1 MTFWGSSGS
10 ASEQV
15 VSGQTSLKIKGL
27 DRSTDGLR
35 LCGAAGPPTLTFAC
49 RDTYSPIRLIWAREE
64 METMKRNRWLIA
76 LAAIATVFT
85 LAAADYAE
93 ARAGRGGSVGSRG
106 FKSFSAPPVTN
117 TAPRAAQPIQRSAT
131 QPANAATTGA
141 AGQAAR
147 PGLFGGGLLGGLAAG
162 FLGAGLF
169 GMLFGGGFL
178 AGMGSFASILGLILQ
193 VVLVIFVARLA
204 FNWWQ
209 RRNNP
214 APAYGAAN
222 GPQSA
227 GNGQNNAAFTGLGAG
242 TGAGAGGAFGGM
254 FGGGV
259 KTAPATQPITIGEED
274 FNEFERLLS
283 EIQTAY
289 SNEDLNALR
298 ANAMPE
304 MVSYFAEEIEENAK
318 QGVVNRVTDVK
329 LLQGDL
335 AEAWRE
341 NNDEYAT
348 VAMRFAVTDSVVQR
362 STGQVVGGG
371 TPGEATELW
380 TFRRSRGAPW
390 MLSAIQQA

>member
-1 MTFWGSSGS
+1 MT
-10 ASEQV
+10 
-15 VSGQTSLKIKGL
+15 
-27 DRSTDGLR
+27 
-35 LCGAAGPPTLTFAC
+35 
-49 RDTYSPIRLIWAREE
+49 
-64 METMKRNRWLIA
+64 RNRWLIA

-85 LAAADYAE
+85 LAAADYAD
-93 ARAGRGGSVGSRG
+93 ARAGRGGSFGSRG
-106 FKSFSAPPVTN
+106 SNTFSAPPATN
-117 TAPRAAQPIQRSAT
+117 TAPRAAQPIQRSQTA
-131 QPANAATTGA
+131 QPGAAATGA

-147 PGLFGGGLLGGLAAG
+147 PGLFGGGMLGGLAAG

-222 GPQSA
+222 GQQPT
-227 GNGQNNAAFTGLGAG
+227 NQNNAAFTGLGAG
-242 TGAGAGGAFGGM
+242 TGGAAGAGGAFGGM
-254 FGGGV
+254 FGGGA
-259 KTAPATQPITIGEED
+259 KAAPVTQPITIGEED

-283 EIQTAY
+283 EIQAAY
-289 SNEDLNALR
+289 SAEDLNALR

-304 MVSYFAEEIEENAK
+304 MVSYFAEEIDENAK

-362 STGQVVGGG
+362 STGQVVEGG

-390 MLSAIQQA
+390 MLSAIQQG